1 MAYDERI
8 NIYRLYHSKSMHRQK
23 GLILVRN
30 WKTRGSKEGDP
41 PRKVDTG
48 LYILR
53 DEPPTYS
60 PRHAISMCPANAQ
73 TNHQGKTA
81 FHRKPAE

>member
-23 GLILVRN
+23 GLLSVRSS
-30 WKTRGSKEGDP
+30 KTRGSKKGDP

-53 DEPPTYS
+53 DEGQTYS
-60 PRHAISMCPANAQ
+60 PRYAISMCPANAQ
-73 TNHQGKTA
+73 TTH
-81 FHRKPAE
+81 